1 MTVKKM
7 GLLGPVRDIPHYL
20 KVFQAHLGKRMYLI
34 FVLALMVA
42 LLEGLGIVM
51 ILPLLQSLNEGFSE
65 EASGVAVFLHDLLI
79 ALGLADSVVAI
90 LVIMAVLFVLKG
102 IVSFGAQSF
111 NCYLN
116 AQLTRGLK
124 GRMLQAYNQM
134 SYQYYVSRDT
144 GHFLNVINAQIN
156 QMLTAFQ
163 RMAAMG
169 TILIMTVVYLI
180 LALAVAFSFGV
191 FALVAGVFLL
201 LIFRKLN
208 EYVRGL
214 SRQTSDESSV
224 LNKLLVQSLHAFKY
238 LTSTDQNRHL
248 NHHIQGSIHRL
259 TGYGLRSGIAAGFT
273 TSVRE
278 PIAIVLITVIV
289 LVQLIWWEQPLA
301 PIIVAVLLFHRGINS
316 VLGIQGAWQALL
328 SEIGGVEKV
337 NEEFRAQSR
346 HRQTNGSIELPAFQQ
361 GIELKNVSFCYQPH
375 LDPVLNNVSFEI
387 PARTSIALVGESG
400 AGKSTLVDLLTLM
413 LRPTEGDVLID
424 GVAGSEIQLSSWRRQ
439 IGYVSQETVVFDD
452 TIAHNICLWE
462 GDPTKD
468 QALMARIITAARQA
482 HIAHFIE
489 TMSDGYQTLVGDR
502 GVRLSGGQRQRLFIA
517 RELFRKPN
525 LLILDEATSAL
536 DSESERAIQRSI
548 DELKGSTTVVIIA
561 HRLSTIRNVDRV
573 YVFDKGRLIEQGG
586 YEELRDAEQSRF
598 GKLVAMQ
605 AL

>member
-1 MTVKKM
+1 MSV
-7 GLLGPVRDIPHYL
+7 LGPVRDIPHYL

-65 EASGVAVFLHDLLI
+65 EGSAVAVFLHSMLS
-79 ALGLADSVVAI
+79 AVGLADSVVAI
-90 LVIMAVLFVLKG
+90 LIIMAGLFVLKG
-102 IVSFGAQSF
+102 VVSFAAQAF
-111 NCYLN
+111 NSYLH
-116 AQLTRGLK
+116 AQLKRRLK
-124 GRMLQAYNQM
+124 GRMLEDYNQM

-144 GHFLNVINAQIN
+144 GHFLNVINGQIS
-156 QMLTAFQ
+156 QMLSAFQ
-163 RMAAMG
+163 RMAGLG
-169 TILIMTVVYLI
+169 TILIMTLIYLI
-180 LALAVAFSFGV
+180 LALAVAFIFGV
-191 FALVAGVFLL
+191 FAMIAGVFLL

-208 EYVRGL
+208 EYVREL
-214 SRQTSDESSV
+214 SRKTSNESGV

-238 LTSTDQNRHL
+238 LTSTDQNRRL
-248 NHHIQGSIHRL
+248 NHHIQGSIHKL

-273 TSVRE
+273 ASVRE

-289 LVQLIWWEQPLA
+289 LVQLIWWDQPLA

-346 HRQTNGSIELPAFQQ
+346 HRQTDGNIELPALQH
-361 GIELKNVSFCYQPH
+361 GIQLKNISFRYQPH
-375 LDPVLNNVSFEI
+375 LDPVLNNISLEI

-400 AGKSTLVDLLTLM
+400 AGKSTLVDLLALM

-424 GVAGSEIQLSSWRRQ
+424 GVSGSEIQLSSWRQQ

-452 TIAHNICLWE
+452 TIANNICVWE

-586 YEELRDAEQSRF
+586 YAELRDAEQSRF